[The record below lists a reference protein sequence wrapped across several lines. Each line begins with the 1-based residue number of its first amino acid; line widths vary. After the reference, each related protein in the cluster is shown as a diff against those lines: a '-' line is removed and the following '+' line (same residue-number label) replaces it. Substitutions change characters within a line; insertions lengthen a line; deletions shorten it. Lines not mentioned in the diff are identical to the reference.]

1 MTEYRYWKWTNNQN
15 GGGAIRSARDA
26 PKVCEKIP
34 EKEEQGVPISEFIE
48 LDTIHAEPSDKRA
61 VCNERISSRYMIIQT
76 PVNPF
81 LKGSNYISDLKVQ
94 DSLLRPK
101 DSNIQKE

>member
-1 MTEYRYWKWTNNQN
+1 MTEYRYWKWTNDKN
-15 GGGAIRSARDA
+15 GSGAIRSARDEL
-26 PKVCEKIP
+26 KVCEKIP
-34 EKEEQGVPISEFIE
+34 EKVEKEAPISEFIE
-48 LDTIHAEPSDKRA
+48 FDTIHAEPSDKRA

-81 LKGSNYISDLKVQ
+81 LKDSNYISDLKVQ